1 MIIEPNIKANFDK
14 RMNTL
19 ENNEGV
25 SELAKEK
32 EKILE
37 DVQKLQE
44 ENKELREENKEK
56 KEKIAAS
63 ERKTTGKKGGE

>member
-19 ENNEGV
+19 ENNEGI

-44 ENKELREENKEK
+44 ENKELKA
-56 KEKIAAS
+56 KIAAS
-63 ERKTTGKKGGE
+63 ERKTSGKKGGE